1 MIDLPK
7 KGQHGSQ
14 DNLRDQCSAKAPAL
28 LALSIPED
36 FSEHAGSVSLTELGS
51 NLSPTIYMLC
61 DPEHTS
67 LSLSCLLCI
76 MWLITVTRS
85 VWLCLN
91 RRYMRS
97 LEPHHLS

>member
-61 DPEHTS
+61 DPEQVAS
-67 LSLSCLLCI
+67 PL
-76 MWLITVTRS
+76 
-85 VWLCLN
+85 
-91 RRYMRS
+91 
-97 LEPHHLS
+97 